1 MRRSDRIMIEILP
14 MELLEPQTAEEL
26 AEALGAAARAGSAID
41 LCGADTKR
49 RMAPGEEAAVRIST
63 RRLNRI
69 VEYEPRDLTISVEAG
84 LPFAGLSQRLA
95 ADGLMLPLDPPFFGG
110 ATVGGVVAAAACGP
124 RRRQYGG
131 VRDVVIGMR
140 FATLEGKLVET
151 GGMVVKNAAGFDMA
165 KLMIGS
171 MGTLAAIAAVNFRL
185 APIPPHTATFV
196 ERFDTLEEACRRRDE
211 ILRGV
216 LQPAAIDLLNAAGA
230 ARVGLEG
237 FCLALQVEG
246 NAGVI
251 GRYRQ
256 AFPRAEVLE
265 GEEERALWE
274 RVREF
279 VPGFLGEHAGGG
291 TVRISTTIQGAGA
304 ALERLGDRPAL
315 ARAGSGV
322 VYGCFTDCE
331 EACRWTAEA
340 AGAGWRAVVEFVGS
354 DGCAGERWPAAGSDF
369 GLMERIKRMF
379 DPEGLLNRGKLYG
392 RI

>member
-1 MRRSDRIMIEILP
+1 M
-14 MELLEPQTAEEL
+14 EPQEPRTPEEL
-26 AEALGAAARAGSAID
+26 AETLGAAARAGSPID
-41 LCGADTKR
+41 LYGAGTKR
-49 RMAPGEEAAVRIST
+49 RMAPPREEASVRIST
-63 RRLNRI
+63 RALRRI

-84 LPFAGLSQRLA
+84 LPFAELSQRLA
-95 ADGLMLPLDPPFFGG
+95 ADGLMLPLDPPFFGR
-110 ATVGGVVAAAACGP
+110 ATIGGVVAAGTCGS
-124 RRRQYGG
+124 RRRQYGSA
-131 VRDVVIGMR
+131 RDQVIGMK
-140 FATLEGKLVET
+140 FATVEGKLVET

-165 KLMIGS
+165 KLMIGA
-171 MGTLAAIAAVNFRL
+171 MGTLAAIAVVNFRL
-185 APIPPHTATFV
+185 APIPPQTATFL
-196 ERFDTLEEACRRRDE
+196 ERFETLEEACRRRDE

-216 LQPAAIDLLNAAGA
+216 LQPAAIDLLNPAGA

-237 FCLALQVEG
+237 FCLTLQVEG

-251 GRYRQ
+251 GRYRE
-256 AFPRAEVLE
+256 AFPAAAVVV
-265 GEEERALWE
+265 GEEERGFWE
-274 RVREF
+274 RIREF
-279 VPGFLGEHAGGG
+279 VPGFLEEHADGG

-340 AGAGWRAVVEFVGS
+340 AGAGLRAVVEFIGS
-354 DGCAGERWPAAGSDF
+354 DGCSGERWPAAGSDF
-369 GLMERIKRMF
+369 RLMERIKRMF